1 MYFTIKVFHELPT
14 IIVFHVIPKNT
25 RRCLWNILPWVW
37 YTQHNTNKVSYSKKR
52 SKHEKH
58 VYKALYYQNQQN
70 PFIKLN
76 KISTNHILTA
86 YFEILTKTQT
96 LRNQGLETWNTLRK
110 RENQYLFLK
119 ISEGLMK
126 KMEVLW
132 VKMVVLKEEE
142 ADKTMKQHM
151 IRGKIEKFLK
161 TVLDLTL
168 FVQNKH
174 FSRLEWVASKSLG
187 QVTKNS
193 YDKFV

>member
-1 MYFTIKVFHELPT
+1 
-14 IIVFHVIPKNT
+14 
-25 RRCLWNILPWVW
+25 
-37 YTQHNTNKVSYSKKR
+37 
-52 SKHEKH
+52 
-58 VYKALYYQNQQN
+58 
-70 PFIKLN
+70 
-76 KISTNHILTA
+76 
-86 YFEILTKTQT
+86 
-96 LRNQGLETWNTLRK
+96 
-110 RENQYLFLK
+110 
-119 ISEGLMK
+119 MK

>member
-1 MYFTIKVFHELPT
+1 MVYCTKIR
-14 IIVFHVIPKNT
+14 N
-25 RRCLWNILPWVW
+25 
-37 YTQHNTNKVSYSKKR
+37 
-52 SKHEKH
+52 KHEKH

-76 KISTNHILTA
+76 KISTNHILIA
-86 YFEILTKTQT
+86 YFEILTKTQN

>member
-1 MYFTIKVFHELPT
+1 MVYCTKIR
-14 IIVFHVIPKNT
+14 N
-25 RRCLWNILPWVW
+25 
-37 YTQHNTNKVSYSKKR
+37 
-52 SKHEKH
+52 KHEKH

-86 YFEILTKTQT
+86 YFEILTKTQN